1 MSTKQAGLY
10 FITATAGAAANS
22 TGQAVGVNMEQKYWE
37 TEAVAGF
44 SSVAVNYAS
53 DITGAASKIAT
64 GAEAEALGKIG
75 NKLGRGAGLLGVLQV
90 GVDVVG
96 NDGDINQIS
105 AGQLLNLAAAVTSMT
120 PGLQIVGFALA
131 GVSVAYS
138 IYEEENGEITI
149 GEIGEYWHTK
159 MDDLVNKFK
168 GDEFDEI
175 KVNIGKSDAKLLDML
190 PENSLEQ
197 KAVMQQFDQWHT
209 AQIVSGEYKGE
220 RFFTDNEDAL
230 QYTTAQGEGFDVDG
244 NASNQYVNDL
254 LLNLS
259 REINSP
265 YFLWTSFT
273 KDLQQWNIVT
283 NKDGGNVSALDA
295 EKTQFMLGNIG
306 NDRLI
311 GGNKDDVLIGR
322 NGDDYLYG
330 GKGSDQLYGGT
341 GFDTYEFKT
350 GEMDWDR
357 IHDVN
362 GDGQIIIDG
371 VNFSSFQFTKKYNS
385 DFIWEYKI
393 GDNNWWAMLND
404 KDLTLMYD
412 NNRIVIENYQSMG
425 GNKLGIVLS
434 DEETTQPETSDAPD
448 YLLWTGDIR
457 PNTKIIHKDGED
469 IDTGIYDVNWT
480 DHSQRDENGFLIN
493 GEFQA
498 GFNDVM
504 VGQNGVS
511 NHIYGLA
518 GNDALSGGNGDDVID
533 GGDGD
538 DLITGGGGADTIY
551 GGSGD
556 DNIYSNRLSGVPY
569 RKSDDDVWSTNNKN
583 YVSTI
588 VQGATWGIY
597 STTSGVN
604 IVDGVG
610 NNVNDVTKLGDVL
623 YGGSG
628 NDDIIGGNRNDV
640 IYGDELD
647 SINTQSTKDGNDSLY
662 GMGGDDLIYG
672 NGGDDFIY
680 GDGKADNASKGI
692 FQYSAISEHG
702 NDIIYSGS
710 GDDSVYGN
718 AGDDMIFG
726 EDGDDWISGDF
737 NNTVVSTQFADDN
750 GDDYIDGGNGNDEIH

>member
-1 MSTKQAGLY
+1 MSTNTDKKAGLY
-10 FITATAGAAANS
+10 FILTTATATEDSTTQAIATLNHEKPTLAAAGS
-22 TGQAVGVNMEQKYWE
+22 IASGY
-37 TEAVAGF
+37 
-44 SSVAVNYAS
+44 SSVVVDFAS
-53 DITGAASKIAT
+53 GIADVASKTAT
-64 GAEAEALGKIG
+64 GAEAKALGEIAE
-75 NKLGRGAGLLGVLQV
+75 KLGNRAGLLGLAQV
-90 GVDVVG
+90 TFNTWDNYEQGKSWEEL
-96 NDGDINQIS
+96 S
-105 AGQLLNLAAAVTSMT
+105 AGELLNVAAAVTSMA

-138 IYEEENGEITI
+138 IYEEENGKITI

-159 MDDLVNKFK
+159 MDDLVQKFK

-209 AQIVSGEYKGE
+209 AQIASGEYKGE
-220 RFFTDNEDAL
+220 RFFADNEDAL

-330 GKGSDQLYGGT
+330 GKGSDQLYGGA

-357 IHDVN
+357 IHDIN

-469 IDTGIYDVNWT
+469 IDTGIYDVDWLY
-480 DHSQRDENGFLIN
+480 SPRDEY
-493 GEFQA
+493 Q
-498 GFNDVM
+498 D
-504 VGQNGVS
+504 
-511 NHIYGLA
+511 
-518 GNDALSGGNGDDVID
+518 
-533 GGDGD
+533 
-538 DLITGGGGADTIY
+538 
-551 GGSGD
+551 
-556 DNIYSNRLSGVPY
+556 YS
-569 RKSDDDVWSTNNKN
+569 KK
-583 YVSTI
+583 
-588 VQGATWGIY
+588 
-597 STTSGVN
+597 
-604 IVDGVG
+604 
-610 NNVNDVTKLGDVL
+610 
-623 YGGSG
+623 
-628 NDDIIGGNRNDV
+628 
-640 IYGDELD
+640 
-647 SINTQSTKDGNDSLY
+647 
-662 GMGGDDLIYG
+662 
-672 NGGDDFIY
+672 NGGY
-680 GDGKADNASKGI
+680 NT
-692 FQYSAISEHG
+692 ISR
-702 NDIIYSGS
+702 
-710 GDDSVYGN
+710 
-718 AGDDMIFG
+718 
-726 EDGDDWISGDF
+726 
-737 NNTVVSTQFADDN
+737 
-750 GDDYIDGGNGNDEIH
+750 